1 MQALFALLALFL
13 VGCIL
18 YGVYS
23 GVRSVARGAQR
34 LSGQPPSEEDTPA
47 EAPSSPDSS
56 PTERTFRELES
67 LFALYRSGALSK
79 EEFEQLKRHLLAS
92 IGTLTEPALTET
104 KPET

>member
-23 GVRSVARGAQR
+23 GLRSVARGAKL
-34 LSGQPPSEEDTPA
+34 LSGKAGTEEDTPA
-47 EAPSSPDSS
+47 EAPSSPESH

-67 LFALYRSGALSK
+67 LFALYRSGALSQ
-79 EEFEQLKRHLLAS
+79 EEFEQLKRYLLAS
-92 IGTLTEPALTET
+92 IQTGSISH
-104 KPET
+104 